1 MEYKK
6 LSDPHT
12 NFYRKTGRKKD
23 ELGERDHKRDREIKR
38 EKERE
43 REKRE
48 REREREKKEEREER
62 QHPINVQLA
71 PTIN

>member
-1 MEYKK
+1 MEKKK

-12 NFYRKTGRKKD
+12 NFYRKTDRKID
-23 ELGERDHKRDREIKR
+23 ALGERDHKSDKEIKR

-48 REREREKKEEREER
+48 REREKKREREKR
-62 QHPINVQLA
+62 QHPINLQLA